1 MTLIDTKFSTKYNK
15 GNTANAKKDYR
26 PRISGIYPNNAKL
39 VQYVKIN
46 YNDILC

>member
-15 GNTANAKKDYR
+15 GNRANAKKDYR
-26 PRISGIYPNNAKL
+26 PRMREIYPNNAKL